1 MSMSTFY
8 TPGVYFCVW
17 QNTPEFYYIIHIEN
31 ITASDSYIKVHCI
44 SSNDK
49 SAAKYGYI
57 HAKPDPKTVAIR
69 LANTPDELDL
79 PNIKNNY
86 SHLFI

>member
-1 MSMSTFY
+1 MSTFY
-8 TPGVYFCVW
+8 TPGVYFCIW
-17 QNTPEFYYIIHIEN
+17 PNKPEFYYINYIEN
-31 ITASDSYIKVHCI
+31 NTVSGSAIKIHCI
-44 SSNDK
+44 LSNDI
-49 SAAKYGYI
+49 SVPIYTNIY
-57 HAKPDPKTVAIR
+57 AKPDPKAVAIR